1 MTLDKQTRTI
11 DVDNKKIKLS
21 PKQFLLMELL
31 ILNKGK
37 MVENKSIKEV
47 VFKDMLGDCIN
58 DIRTLVYNT
67 KKRIGRDIYNHY
79 AKGYSIV

>member
-37 MVENKSIKEV
+37 MVENKVIKEV
-47 VFKDMLGDCIN
+47 VFDDILWDCLN
-58 DIRTLVYNT
+58 DIRVLVCNT
-67 KKRIGRDIYNHY
+67 KKRIGVDIYNHY
-79 AKGYSIV
+79 SKGYSI